1 MGAKE
6 IVDLLKSL
14 LKENRINKQQFRTYR
29 GQVLSGNV
37 SACIVGMKR
46 KHLISDEFEREM
58 CQKETMAYTE

>member
-14 LKENRINKQQFRTYR
+14 LKENRINQQQFRTYR

-46 KHLISDEFEREM
+46 KHLINDELERKM
-58 CQKETMAYTE
+58 RQKETMAYTE

>member
-46 KHLISDEFEREM
+46 KYLISDEFEREM

>member
-6 IVDLLKSL
+6 IIDLLKAL
-14 LKENRINKQQFRTYR
+14 LKENRINQQQFRTYK

-46 KHLISDEFEREM
+46 KHLIDEEFENKTKHEEM
-58 CQKETMAYTE
+58 IVYTE

>member
-6 IVDLLKSL
+6 IIDLLKSL
-14 LKENRINKQQFRTYR
+14 LKENRINQQQFKTYR

-46 KHLISDEFEREM
+46 KHLIGDELEREM
-58 CQKETMAYTE
+58 CQKEAMAYTE